1 MENESTQ
8 RGLPKAEGM
17 ECQARCQWRAEAES
31 RCWPCRRLEAA
42 STGLEAGSLGRGEGG
57 INRTFSV
64 SSEETAPLTPDG
76 TCFRKTDGPTGAR
89 TLEGLGEPVCIL
101 SPGTR
106 NERSGKTG
114 QPQAGASAGTSVFPT
129 TPGPAPPRGLL

>member
-17 ECQARCQWRAEAES
+17 ECQVRCQWRAEAES

-42 STGLEAGSLGRGEGG
+42 SRGLEASSLGRGEGG

-64 SSEETAPLTPDG
+64 NSEETAPLTPDG
-76 TCFRKTDGPTGAR
+76 TGFRKRDGPTGAR
-89 TLEGLGEPVCIL
+89 TARVLPPWPPSVSPSARAEVCAASLLWRGWGGSAPLGRTGARGF
-101 SPGTR
+101 PGETV
-106 NERSGKTG
+106 
-114 QPQAGASAGTSVFPT
+114 P
-129 TPGPAPPRGLL
+129 

>member
-17 ECQARCQWRAEAES
+17 ECQVRCQWRAEAES

-42 STGLEAGSLGRGEGG
+42 SRGLEASSLGRGEGS

-64 SSEETAPLTPDG
+64 NSEETAPLTPDG
-76 TCFRKTDGPTGAR
+76 TGFRKRDGPTGAR
-89 TLEGLGEPVCIL
+89 TAHVLPPWPPSVSPSARAEVCAASLLWRGWGGSAPLGRTGARGF
-101 SPGTR
+101 PGETV
-106 NERSGKTG
+106 
-114 QPQAGASAGTSVFPT
+114 P
-129 TPGPAPPRGLL
+129 

>member
-42 STGLEAGSLGRGEGG
+42 STGLEAGSLGRAGRDWGQEEKG
-57 INRTFSV
+57 IT
-64 SSEETAPLTPDG
+64 EDEM
-76 TCFRKTDGPTGAR
+76 
-89 TLEGLGEPVCIL
+89 
-101 SPGTR
+101 
-106 NERSGKTG
+106 
-114 QPQAGASAGTSVFPT
+114 AGWHH
-129 TPGPAPPRGLL
+129 